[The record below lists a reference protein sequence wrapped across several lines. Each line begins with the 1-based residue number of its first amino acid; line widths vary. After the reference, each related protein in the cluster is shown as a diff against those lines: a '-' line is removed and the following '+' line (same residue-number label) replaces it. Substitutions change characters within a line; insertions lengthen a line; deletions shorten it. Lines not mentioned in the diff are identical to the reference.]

1 MTRPRRRPAVQA
13 ASGTGPA
20 PSVSAD
26 PVGLDAQHEEAID
39 AAMDLD
45 RDYFERHG
53 WAWSYVRPA
62 LEHEW
67 CPVAGHCGPAGGL
80 RVRVYY
86 VAPGVRA
93 RVPL

>member
-1 MTRPRRRPAVQA
+1 MTRPRRRSTDHATT
-13 ASGTGPA
+13 GTGPA
-20 PSVSAD
+20 PGSDVTIN
-26 PVGLDAQHEEAID
+26 LDAEHQEAIE

-45 RDYFERHG
+45 RDYFQRHES
-53 WAWSYVRPA
+53 ASSYVRPA

-67 CPVAGHCGPAGGL
+67 CPAAGYCGPAGGL

>member
-1 MTRPRRRPAVQA
+1 M
-13 ASGTGPA
+13 G
-20 PSVSAD
+20 AD
-26 PVGLDAQHEEAID
+26 PIGLDALHEGAID

-45 RDYFERHG
+45 RGYFERHRS
-53 WAWSYVRPA
+53 ASSYVRPA

-67 CPVAGHCGPAGGL
+67 CPAAGRCGPAGGL

-86 VAPGVRA
+86 VASGVRA

>member
-1 MTRPRRRPAVQA
+1 MTRRRRRPAVAA

-20 PSVSAD
+20 PASSAD
-26 PVGLDAQHEEAID
+26 PVDLDALHEGAID

-45 RDYFERHG
+45 RGYFERHG
-53 WAWSYVRPA
+53 WASSYVRPA

-67 CPVAGHCGPAGGL
+67 CPAAGYCGPAGGL